1 MEEGKIPIRHPS
13 MVSRGI
19 CLLVFGGSDETYAF
33 THTHTHAHTH
43 AHTHVQSQAVVQG
56 PPRVTSPPEGLC

>member
-19 CLLVFGGSDETYAF
+19 CLFVFGGSDETYAF
-33 THTHTHAHTH
+33 THTHTHMLTH
-43 AHTHVQSQAVVQG
+43 MLTLMFNHR
-56 PPRVTSPPEGLC
+56 PWFKDPPE